1 MLRYIGTPEYFDGIF
16 FIPGSKYIAYMDRF
30 YTGNIKLQYVVKVYR
45 KSDNRYICIPYSHNP
60 IGRYWEYC

>member
-16 FIPGSKYIAYMDRF
+16 FIPGSKYIAYIDRF
-30 YTGNIKLQYVVKVYR
+30 YTSNIKLQYVVKVYR
-45 KSDNRYICIPYSHNP
+45 KSDNGYICIPYSHNP